1 MNETFSMR
9 IVYFDSYL
17 LDLEDSKLFY
27 SKEKLSASKNFDE
40 NIIKIRYSSFM
51 ERFIKLTPIIRIF
64 GSTYRGQRCC
74 LNIHNVIIRL
84 LSISLISM

>member
-1 MNETFSMR
+1 MNEIFSMR
-9 IVYFDSYL
+9 IVSFDSYL
-17 LDLEDSKLFY
+17 IDIEDNKLFY
-27 SKEKLSASKNFDE
+27 SKEKLSLSKSIDE

-74 LNIHNVIIRL
+74 LNVHNVIF
-84 LSISLISM
+84 